1 MKLCRLCLCLMLAFL
16 PICGWEQA
24 LDPKLLHDQ
33 LADNWPTFNGDYSG
47 RRFSALSEINQST
60 IERLKPAW
68 TYRLNTAAGP
78 GTQTGGEGP
87 AGGDG
92 TATDPSVRIVKASPL
107 MVSGVLYFT
116 TPDHVWAVDAR
127 DGHELWHFL
136 WHTLGGV
143 HVGNRGVGMYGS
155 WLFFSTPDGYLVSLD
170 AKTGNERWHKKVV
183 DFRQGYYLSVAPI
196 VIENHVLVG
205 TSGDLLD
212 VPGFLESRD
221 PATGELQWRWY
232 SEPVKKGDPG
242 SDSWPNENSM
252 RHGGGMP
259 WMPGTYDPELK
270 LYYLGIG
277 NPNPVM
283 SGVSRKGTDLFTCSI
298 VALHVETGKMA
309 WYFQASP
316 HDTHDWD
323 SAQTPVL
330 IDGEIDGKPHKLV
343 AQANR
348 NGYYFLLD
356 RETGKNIVS
365 EPFLETMNWSKGV
378 DKNGSPIYDPAKEPS
393 VAGTL
398 VSPPAGGATNWFAPS
413 FSPQT
418 GLFYVNTFNS
428 YSVFYLTDTDPQPE
442 GYAAIQHIVGGG
454 ESSLRAL
461 DYKTGKNVWKHDY
474 PGGGGISGVLS
485 TAGGL
490 VISGDGSSNLI
501 AFNAGNGKILWHA
514 TLAAGITDG
523 PETYM
528 LDGKQYLIVAAH
540 DTLYAYVLAK

>member
-1 MKLCRLCLCLMLAFL
+1 
-16 PICGWEQA
+16 
-24 LDPKLLHDQ
+24 
-33 LADNWPTFNGDYSG
+33 
-47 RRFSALSEINQST
+47 
-60 IERLKPAW
+60 
-68 TYRLNTAAGP
+68 
-78 GTQTGGEGP
+78 
-87 AGGDG
+87 
-92 TATDPSVRIVKASPL
+92 
-107 MVSGVLYFT
+107 
-116 TPDHVWAVDAR
+116 
-127 DGHELWHFL
+127 
-136 WHTLGGV
+136 
-143 HVGNRGVGMYGS
+143 MYGS